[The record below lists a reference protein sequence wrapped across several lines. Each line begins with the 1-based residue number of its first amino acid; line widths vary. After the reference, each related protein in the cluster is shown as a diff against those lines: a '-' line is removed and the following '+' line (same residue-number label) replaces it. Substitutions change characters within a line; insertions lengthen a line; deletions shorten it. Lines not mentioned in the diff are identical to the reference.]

1 MLLINYITVFIKMPP
16 VIQSYNHRICL
27 IIAVRLYPT
36 TAFFMPFSI
45 INYCTIINRGIL
57 PRFFYSIIFF
67 YTDTMRRNL

>member
-45 INYCTIINRGIL
+45 INYCTI
-57 PRFFYSIIFF
+57 PRHFAAFFLFHYIFL
-67 YTDTMRRNL
+67 Y